1 MAMRLADHA
10 RDSRMVRLAWEPQA
24 NEVFLIMPLDAADR
38 LKGHGVLFAPW
49 SAPHY
54 LDGEMQ
60 EGEVL
65 ARFVTSFAT
74 RVEDVDAFGALC
86 R

>member
-1 MAMRLADHA
+1 
-10 RDSRMVRLAWEPQA
+10 VQ
-24 NEVFLIMPLDAADR
+24 
-38 LKGHGVLFAPW
+38 
-49 SAPHY
+49 
-54 LDGEMQ
+54 DGEM
-60 EGEVL
+60 L